1 MPGDRGYWEF
11 LAAAVPGDLPDTLI
25 PDRPAWMA
33 DAACREHPEID
44 FVPHPRQS
52 AVYRESVARALAVC
66 RGCLVAGECLGYAMA
81 DQSLI
86 GIWGGKT
93 AEERAALV
101 NGGVNASQRRRA
113 S

>member
-1 MPGDRGYWEF
+1 MVGRI
-11 LAAAVPGDLPDTLI
+11 LARNERAGKGILSSRCQA
-25 PDRPAWMA
+25 
-33 DAACREHPEID
+33 EID

-101 NGGVNASQRRRA
+101 NRGVNATQRRRA